1 MCFSLD
7 GPHIKNVPPI
17 LSKQSDAPHTYHGLA
32 YLERCQTPMMYLF
45 RTLSNTYDGAL
56 YEYSDRFLVVNH
68 SHKKP
73 PSQMF
78 SKVLNMH
85 PVETQFPLFF
95 LLPKAQYT
103 WSKIRRASVSFILG
117 RVPGLNFFHLF
128 LKIEN
133 LLKFSESVKNI

>member
-1 MCFSLD
+1 
-7 GPHIKNVPPI
+7 
-17 LSKQSDAPHTYHGLA
+17 
-32 YLERCQTPMMYLF
+32 MMYLF

-68 SHKKP
+68 SHKKS

-103 WSKIRRASVSFILG
+103 WSKIRRASFSFILG

-133 LLKFSESVKNI
+133 LLKFSESVKNIQERRGSRGFLSRCPFFWSISSLLQTWNDPSRFFWIMP